1 LCVFAA
7 VAITAMLWFSERYL
21 RYELVESQYI
31 AALTLEPESARAM
44 LRQVVKRD
52 AAIRETPTPKYLAAL
67 AEREESDLIL
77 PTYERACK
85 ADPNNP
91 FTALRFGCRLFAADR
106 FAEAQAQF
114 QRAAA
119 LLSDNTWP
127 LYLSAATQP
136 FLKPDSEAALGD
148 ALALLAKA
156 NNNNAPLVVP
166 RPLWTSAMPERGYRY
181 EKLRRQIVDEFC
193 APLYRFADLAVK
205 QGRQASLQRQAP
217 YWDSWL
223 ETLQH
228 AGERIAMGSVMPD
241 PSPASSSFARHAQAG
256 GGSVQAT
263 AGIHIALMALDE
275 RIALHAQQGVAA
287 NPAFEQ
293 KRARLAD
300 ALEQLNAFEE
310 TRDRRIAAN
319 RRRYA
324 LPLHLCWQT
333 AGVFFLAYAV
343 AYGLNGLMRVGRRS
357 WTLDHSRLGV
367 AALASGQI
375 VMLFLLALLAF
386 LQGQPAVSLAHL
398 EGLRTV
404 WWAFVFLLI
413 LFGCIYP
420 HIRLPSS
427 GAAVANCRRRLKQ
440 IEQENCSRE
449 ANAVPPASDA
459 ALPEAPETEAG
470 MLRAARGARRIAFL
484 AFMRRYFGA
493 LLGLFLCTLSAW
505 AIGYR
510 IATTL
515 YPWQLDVLATGLGR
529 EEAALVQQVVAFL
542 AKAAS

>member
-1 LCVFAA
+1 
-7 VAITAMLWFSERYL
+7 MLWFSERYL

-52 AAIRETPTPKYLAAL
+52 AALRETPTPKYLAAL

-91 FTALRFGCRLFAADR
+91 FTALRYGCRLFEADR
-106 FAEAQAQF
+106 FTEAHAQF

-119 LLSDNTWP
+119 LLPDNTWP
-127 LYLSAATQP
+127 LYLSAAARP
-136 FLKPDSEAALGD
+136 FLKPDSENAMGES
-148 ALALLAKA
+148 LALMAKA
-156 NNNNAPLVVP
+156 NNNNAPLIVP

-193 APLYRFADLAVK
+193 APLYRFADWAVK
-205 QGRQASLQRQAP
+205 QGRQAALQRQAP
-217 YWDSWL
+217 HWDSWL
-223 ETLQH
+223 ETLQQ
-228 AGERIAMGSVMPD
+228 AGERIARGSVMPD
-241 PSPASSSFARHAQAG
+241 ESLVSRSFARQTQAG
-256 GGSVQAT
+256 GGSIQAT

-275 RIALHAQQGVAA
+275 RVALHAQQGAAA
-287 NPAFEQ
+287 NQAFEQ
-293 KRARLAD
+293 KRAQLAD
-300 ALEQLNAFEE
+300 ALGQLNAFEE
-310 TRDRRIAAN
+310 IRDRRIAAD

-324 LPLHLCWQT
+324 LPLHLGWQT

-357 WTLDHSRLGV
+357 WTLGHSRLGV
-367 AALASGQI
+367 AALAAGQT
-375 VMLFLLALLAF
+375 VMLLLLALMGY
-386 LQGQPAVSLAHL
+386 LQGHPAVSLALL

-404 WWAFVFLLI
+404 WWAWAALLI
-413 LFGCIYP
+413 LFGCFYP

-427 GAAVANCRRRLKQ
+427 SAAVANSRRRARHA
-440 IEQENCSRE
+440 EEEN
-449 ANAVPPASDA
+449 PALDTNVAPSSGDVS
-459 ALPEAPETEAG
+459 PPETPENDIG
-470 MLRAARGARRIAFL
+470 ILRMARGARRIAYL

-510 IATTL
+510 IFTTL
-515 YPWQLDVLATGLGR
+515 YPWQLDVLTTGLGQ
-529 EEAALVQQVVAFL
+529 EEAALVQRVVAFL
-542 AKAAS
+542 AHGTP